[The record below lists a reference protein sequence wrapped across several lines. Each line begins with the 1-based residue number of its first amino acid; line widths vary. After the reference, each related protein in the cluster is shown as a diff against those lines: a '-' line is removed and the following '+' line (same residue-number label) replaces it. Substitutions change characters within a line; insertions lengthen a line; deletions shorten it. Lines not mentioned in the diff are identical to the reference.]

1 MRDLLTF
8 LGKSG
13 VGLHHLLVVGMVAVA
28 AAALVMPMW
37 LGASSGRTVLSAAQQ
52 PLQTA
57 TTTATSTATLTQ
69 TATLT
74 ATSTSTA
81 TPTGVVT
88 GTVTVTATAA
98 ATEER
103 KVTICHR
110 TSSLTNPYNTITV
123 GESAIPAHTGHGDI
137 IPAPPGGCPATV
149 ATGTPAATGTPT
161 ATGTVV
167 ATGTAAA
174 KVTVCHRT
182 NSQTKPYNMI
192 TVSADAVPAHTGHGD
207 IVPAPAGGCPA
218 AAPSTKPGVKKTQPK
233 APKAS
238 PPGQGQGQ
246 NKAPASPPGQDK
258 DKGGGNGNKGGKK
271 P

>member
-1 MRDLLTF
+1 MRELLSF

-28 AAALVMPMW
+28 AGALAMPVW

-52 PLQTA
+52 PLQTPTA
-57 TTTATSTATLTQ
+57 TATSTATFTQ

-74 ATSTSTA
+74 ATATA
-81 TPTGVVT
+81 TATATGVVT
-88 GTVTVTATAA
+88 GTVTVTATA
-98 ATEER
+98 EP

-110 TSSLTNPYNTITV
+110 TGSLTNPYNMISV
-123 GESAIPAHTGHGDI
+123 SVNAVPAHTGHGDI
-137 IPAPPGGCPATV
+137 IPAPAGGCPATAV
-149 ATGTPAATGTPT
+149 TGTPSTTGTPT

-174 KVTVCHRT
+174 KVTICHRT
-182 NSQTKPYNMI
+182 GSQTNPYNMI
-192 TVSADAVPAHTGHGD
+192 SVSVNAVPAHTGHGD
-207 IVPAPAGGCPA
+207 IVPAPAGGCPS
-218 AAPSTKPGVKKTQPK
+218 AAPSTKPNVKKSQPK
-233 APKAS
+233 APKAN

-246 NKAPASPPGQDK
+246 NKAPASPPGQEK
-258 DKGGGNGNKGGKK
+258 GKGGGDNGNKGGKK